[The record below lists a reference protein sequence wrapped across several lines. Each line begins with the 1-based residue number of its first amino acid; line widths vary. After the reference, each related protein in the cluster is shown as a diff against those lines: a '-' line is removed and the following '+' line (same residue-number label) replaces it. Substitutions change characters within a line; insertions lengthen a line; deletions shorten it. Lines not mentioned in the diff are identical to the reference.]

1 MFILFYLLVLLPEGS
16 DYLTFSDTETV
27 SGDEEVNQEQ
37 PEKQTSEEEMSDLLD
52 QISIYSQLINSTV
65 KSYDGSESNL
75 QSFLSQIDLVNNFF
89 YPRTPID
96 NTPKAEVKTR
106 TIQDFIVSA
115 VKARVTG
122 YLSACFTPD
131 DNTLESIKERIKKNV
146 LRDTVYY
153 ENQLLTV
160 TQAEN
165 QTTFDFIKLLEQHVF
180 AVRLVYQISQGV
192 NTQEPN
198 FADRRAFTILK
209 RNLMDRAKDTRVR
222 QAMLLGNFKT
232 IEDILTKVA
241 EFPTTVQN
249 TQQVNFMRGNQNY
262 RINGNRR
269 GGRR

>member
-1 MFILFYLLVLLPEGS
+1 MC
-16 DYLTFSDTETV
+16 FSDTETV
-27 SGDEEVNQEQ
+27 AGDEEVNQEQ
-37 PEKQTSEEEMSDLLD
+37 PEEQTSEEKMSDLLD
-52 QISIYSQLINSTV
+52 QISIYSQLIDSTV

-106 TIQDFIVSA
+106 AIQDFIVSA

-131 DNTLESIKERIKKNV
+131 DDTLESIKERIKKNV
-146 LRDTVYY
+146 LQDTVYY

-180 AVRLVYQISQGV
+180 AVKRVYQISQGA
-192 NTQEPN
+192 NAAN

-222 QAMLLGNFKT
+222 QAMLLGNFTT

-262 RINGNRR
+262 RFNGNHR
-269 GGRR
+269 GGRHRNWNRSNNDGNY